1 MRWQVKFWI
10 KAAIIIIIVLV
21 AIIWSAVSIAVL
33 LANKMA

>member
-10 KAAIIIIIVLV
+10 KAAIIIIIVLA

-33 LANKMA
+33 LAYKMV

>member
-21 AIIWSAVSIAVL
+21 AIIWSTTAIAVL
-33 LANKMA
+33 LADKMV

>member
-10 KAAIIIIIVLV
+10 KAAIIIIIVLA

-33 LANKMA
+33 LADKMA

>member
-10 KAAIIIIIVLV
+10 KAAIIITIVFA

-33 LANKMA
+33 LADKMT

>member
-10 KAAIIIIIVLV
+10 KAAVIIIIVLV

-33 LANKMA
+33 LADKMA

>member
-21 AIIWSAVSIAVL
+21 SIIWSATAIAVL
-33 LANKMA
+33 LADKMA

>member
-21 AIIWSAVSIAVL
+21 AIIWSTTAIAVL
-33 LANKMA
+33 LADKIT

>member
-33 LANKMA
+33 LADKMV

>member
-1 MRWQVKFWI
+1 MRWQIKFCI

-33 LANKMA
+33 LADKMA

>member
-33 LANKMA
+33 LADKMA

>member
-10 KAAIIIIIVLV
+10 KAAIIIIIVLA

-33 LANKMA
+33 LADKMI

>member
-10 KAAIIIIIVLV
+10 KAAIVIVIVLA

-33 LANKMA
+33 LADKIS